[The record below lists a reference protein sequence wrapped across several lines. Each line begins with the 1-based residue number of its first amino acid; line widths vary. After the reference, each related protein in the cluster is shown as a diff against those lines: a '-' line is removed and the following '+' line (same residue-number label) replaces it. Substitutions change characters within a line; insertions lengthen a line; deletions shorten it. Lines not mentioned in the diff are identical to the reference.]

1 MTKTHLI
8 KLTVGCSSV
17 HDLHRWQNRVQFWHN
32 GQPAGV
38 VNTRYMPKRAE
49 EILQSGGSI
58 YRVINN
64 CILCRQPIIDF
75 TLYDS
80 GEAGTKCQIIVSPE
94 IIITQPMPK
103 KAFQG
108 WRYLKPE
115 DAPPDVGLYE
125 EGTKLPPAQMQQEL
139 QALGLL

>member
-8 KLTVGCSSV
+8 KLTVGCNSV
-17 HDLHRWQNRVQFWHN
+17 QDLHHWQSRAPFTHK

-64 CILCRQPIIDF
+64 FISCRQPIIDF
-75 TLYDS
+75 ALYDS
-80 GEAGTKCQIIVSPE
+80 GEAGTKCHIIVSPE
-94 IIITQPMPK
+94 IIVTQAMPR

-108 WRYLKPE
+108 WRYLKEE
-115 DAPPDVGLYE
+115 DAPDDVGIYE
-125 EGTKLPPAQMQQEL
+125 EGAEMPPAEMQQEL
-139 QALGLL
+139 QKLGLL